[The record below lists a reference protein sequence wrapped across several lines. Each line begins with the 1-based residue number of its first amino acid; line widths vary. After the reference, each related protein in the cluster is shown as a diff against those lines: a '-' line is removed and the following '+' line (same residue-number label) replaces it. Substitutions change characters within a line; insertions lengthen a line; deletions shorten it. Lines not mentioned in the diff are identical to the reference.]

1 MRWLRR
7 LAWTALSLIVLAFA
21 VGWVYSRL
29 ALPKTSG
36 EVTLSGA
43 QGSIRIARDVHG
55 IPSIEAQSAADLA
68 FGLGVAHAQD
78 RLWQLETHRRIGAGQ
93 LAEAFGEAAV
103 ANDRFLRALGVR
115 RAAERQWARLQAD
128 TSAPAAE
135 ARAVL
140 QAYARGVNSW
150 VREGLRARPPEF
162 LVLGLQPG
170 EWTPVDSL
178 AWSIMMAWDLGGNWT
193 SELLRLRLSERL
205 SVARIHELM
214 PPYPG
219 EPVPQTADFAELYR
233 GLQLLPT
240 TTRAE
245 GPASRW
251 WALGDAAPPSGI
263 EGVGSNNWVLAGS
276 QSSTGRPLLAND
288 PHLKLSAPAL
298 WYFAR
303 LKAPGIEVAGAS
315 MPGLPMVVLGQNRH
329 IAWGFTNTGPDV
341 QDLYIEQIK
350 PDDPTQYRTP
360 QGWAAFEQAEDTI
373 RVRGGAEVRI
383 TVRSTRHGPV
393 ISDAYD
399 AAQRLGPG
407 GGAPERHVLAL
418 RWTAL
423 DADAETL
430 SVGLALNRADSVEA
444 FIQAAK
450 AGWRAPM
457 QNMVVAD
464 NRGASGHIAVV
475 LPGRIPV
482 RRPENDLKG
491 LAPAPGWDERYD
503 WAGWLPPEALFTERD
518 PARGWIATANQR
530 TVPADWPHFLS
541 SDWALPYRQQRIEAL
556 LQARPRHSLDDL
568 RGMQADIR
576 SLAVDSLLPYLQRAG
591 SSHPLAA
598 AAQAQLK
605 GFDGVMAADRAA
617 PLIYWAWYRHLVR
630 ALVADEI
637 GPSFDQR
644 AGNRTFRDAVEAML
658 AAGEPGAADTARAWW
673 CDDKAT
679 PATPETCQARVDLAF
694 TQALDE
700 LQQRFGAD
708 VAAWRWGAAHQARSE
723 HRPFSSVKPLARFFE
738 LRTPVGGDTYT
749 VNVSRVGLSADKTTG
764 ERYLDEHGPSLRA
777 LYDIAQPDNSRVMHS
792 TGQSGLP
799 WARHYRSFVKPWAE
813 VKDVPLWGRG
823 EEGGVM
829 VVQPAGSPR

>member
-644 AGNRTFRDAVEAML
+644 AGNRAFRDAVEAML